1 MTLPPPPSST
11 MIYFPSK
18 SFVLTLSSI
27 SCLLFPIPSSYRF
40 SHGSSLTLIDNTRHE
55 QSVKTAKEISIRC
68 ILLILLPSLLL
79 SRFPMPDAVNLIY
92 PILPGIRRWRSDSSS
107 CHIYLQRP
115 TSDICQVVSKNVDSF
130 ASFHALNLESHYLQE
145 LDNDPHLISVTNLP
159 GPSAD

>member
-1 MTLPPPPSST
+1 MGIGPILLGIGPEVQTRRNWLQRICELEKELERHLCYWPSPPSLRPAQWYIS
-11 MIYFPSK
+11 PSN
-18 SFVLTLSSI
+18 SFVPTLSSI

-92 PILPGIRRWRSDSSS
+92 PILPGIRRWRSDCSS
-107 CHIYLQRP
+107 CHIYL
-115 TSDICQVVSKNVDSF
+115 
-130 ASFHALNLESHYLQE
+130 
-145 LDNDPHLISVTNLP
+145 PHLISVTNLP
-159 GPSAD
+159 GPQ